1 MIHILKITTSL
12 ALSAGLM
19 ITSTQ
24 VPYNQVNRVQVDVN
38 GTSRTYFTSKDRVGE
53 LLEEIGVKVG
63 PQDEL
68 NVALTDQ
75 LHQTDHIM
83 IEKARKV
90 SVMADGLLYERVTQ
104 ADNVAALLK
113 EMNLSL
119 GEHDRLSSE
128 LTAPVTEGMKLILSR
143 VRIMEQT
150 KVIPVAYGQTRV
162 QTADLPKGEEKVER
176 SGQMGQRISTR
187 RMVYVDGQL
196 TGEEILSDYVESLPV
211 AETILVGTKEPVVVK
226 KTVAVEKKPVVKVRK
241 APEVKKPGAKKVS
254 TTDTDTDSDSDKNW
268 KTFTLSFYTN
278 LPSENGGYTIT
289 ATGESLRYGMV
300 ASNYYSLGKKIY
312 LSGWGTFTVKDRG
325 GSNFYS
331 STRLDVFIPRRS
343 GESNSTYLAR
353 VNNMGLKKV
362 KGYVK

>member
-1 MIHILKITTSL
+1 M
-12 ALSAGLM
+12 
-19 ITSTQ
+19 
-24 VPYNQVNRVQVDVN
+24 
-38 GTSRTYFTSKDRVGE
+38 
-53 LLEEIGVKVG
+53 
-63 PQDEL
+63 
-68 NVALTDQ
+68 
-75 LHQTDHIM
+75 
-83 IEKARKV
+83 
-90 SVMADGLLYERVTQ
+90 
-104 ADNVAALLK
+104 
-113 EMNLSL
+113 
-119 GEHDRLSSE
+119 
-128 LTAPVTEGMKLILSR
+128 
-143 VRIMEQT
+143 
-150 KVIPVAYGQTRV
+150 
-162 QTADLPKGEEKVER
+162 
-176 SGQMGQRISTR
+176 
-187 RMVYVDGQL
+187 
-196 TGEEILSDYVESLPV
+196 ESLPV

-241 APEVKKPGAKKVS
+241 APEVKKPVAKKVS
-254 TTDTDTDSDSDKNW
+254 TTDTDSDSDKNW